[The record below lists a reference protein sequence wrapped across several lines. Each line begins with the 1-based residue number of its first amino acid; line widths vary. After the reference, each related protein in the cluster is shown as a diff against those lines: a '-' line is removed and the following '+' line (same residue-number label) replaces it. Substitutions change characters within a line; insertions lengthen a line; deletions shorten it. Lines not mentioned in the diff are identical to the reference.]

1 MPEIIF
7 LNASNNKSKEID
19 LNAKKEDIQ
28 KVMNETFLN
37 ESKENKDNE

>member
-1 MPEIIF
+1 MSEIIF
-7 LNASNNKSKEID
+7 LNASNDKSKKID

-28 KVMNETFLN
+28 KTMNETFLN

>member
-7 LNASNNKSKEID
+7 LDASNNKSKKID

-28 KVMNETFLN
+28 RAMNETFLN

>member
-7 LNASNNKSKEID
+7 FNASNDKSKKID

-37 ESKENKDNE
+37 ENKENKDNE

>member
-1 MPEIIF
+1 MSEIIF
-7 LNASNNKSKEID
+7 LNASNNKSKNIY

-28 KVMNETFLN
+28 RVMNETFLN

>member
-1 MPEIIF
+1 
-7 LNASNNKSKEID
+7 

-28 KVMNETFLN
+28 RAMNETFLN